1 MAAAAKDKPHVVV
14 VSFPAQGH
22 LNPSLEFSTRLLNL
36 GCRVTLFTTVSG
48 NNLITNSLPSGL
60 SVTTFSD
67 GYDDPGSAWKSKDD
81 HSKRWAQFKTRG
93 SHFLNHLI
101 LNNADVACVVY
112 TLLLTWAVDVA
123 RDHNLPATLLW
134 IQPAT
139 VLDIYYYA
147 FNGYEDLFEK
157 SEDAGRMDL
166 PGLPGSFS
174 CNELPS
180 FVAPGNSQSHQL
192 VRDGMKEQVQVLL
205 TGSKQSKSK
214 SKSKVLVNTFEE
226 LEMDAIKA
234 GNVKLKLDMI
244 GVGPLIPMES
254 RRDDVVNNRSDSMT
268 WLDRQA
274 MSSVVY
280 VSFGTMAVISK
291 RQKEEVGKGLLRS
304 KRPFL
309 WVIKKEHQKEDE
321 DEEEERMEMEIW
333 REEMIVE
340 WCSQVEVLSHEAV
353 GCFVSHCGWNSTL
366 ESICLGVPVVG
377 FPQFSD
383 QPTNAKLLED
393 VWRTGV
399 RVVLPAADDVAV
411 VEGDEIRRCLE
422 LVMGE
427 GEVREQVRRNACK
440 WKQLARDAVRE
451 GGSSHNNLKAF
462 VDQITTGQGE

>member
-1 MAAAAKDKPHVVV
+1 
-14 VSFPAQGH
+14 
-22 LNPSLEFSTRLLNL
+22 
-36 GCRVTLFTTVSG
+36 
-48 NNLITNSLPSGL
+48 
-60 SVTTFSD
+60 
-67 GYDDPGSAWKSKDD
+67 
-81 HSKRWAQFKTRG
+81 
-93 SHFLNHLI
+93 
-101 LNNADVACVVY
+101 
-112 TLLLTWAVDVA
+112 
-123 RDHNLPATLLW
+123 
-134 IQPAT
+134 
-139 VLDIYYYA
+139 
-147 FNGYEDLFEK
+147 
-157 SEDAGRMDL
+157 
-166 PGLPGSFS
+166 
-174 CNELPS
+174 
-180 FVAPGNSQSHQL
+180 
-192 VRDGMKEQVQVLL
+192 
-205 TGSKQSKSK
+205 
-214 SKSKVLVNTFEE
+214 
-226 LEMDAIKA
+226 
-234 GNVKLKLDMI
+234 MI

-321 DEEEERMEMEIW
+321 EMEIW
-333 REEMIVE
+333 REEMKRKAEEVGGKIVE
-340 WCSQVEVLSHEAV
+340 WCSQVE
-353 GCFVSHCGWNSTL
+353 
-366 ESICLGVPVVG
+366 
-377 FPQFSD
+377 FSD